1 MLRSNGVLLSS
12 DVCVLF
18 DLDDT
23 LFAER
28 DYFRSVFETFMDETE
43 FGSEAVQTYLN
54 QFLDIRKNNKDI
66 FSHFLHEHGLYTKQN
81 HQLLFDIYRSVST
94 QLSPHNGV
102 EYLINEL
109 LETQVAI
116 AVLTNGVPEAQ
127 NNKWVSLQFERK
139 EKVVFY
145 AARELFGDKP
155 NMSTYEAW
163 RTTQKVEWSRV
174 IAVGDKYDNDLAY
187 PLEMGARAVLVHPD
201 KQESQVSNELFKQAI
216 DFPSAAEHILS
227 LVKQV

>member
-1 MLRSNGVLLSS
+1 
-12 DVCVLF
+12 VCVLF

-28 DYFRSVFETFMDETE
+28 DYFRSVFETFMDEIGDDSVEVQIYLDE
-43 FGSEAVQTYLN
+43 FSDV
-54 QFLDIRKNNKDI
+54 RKNNKDI
-66 FSHFLHEHGLYTKQN
+66 FSHFLREHGLYTKQN
-81 HQLLFDIYRSVST
+81 HQLLFDMYRSVST

-102 EYLINEL
+102 EYLINKL

-127 NNKWVSLQFERK
+127 NNKWLSLQFEGK
-139 EKVVFY
+139 ESIKFY
-145 AARELFGDKP
+145 AARELCGDKP
-155 NMSTYEAW
+155 NALTHEAW
-163 RTTQKVEWSRV
+163 RTDQQVEWSRV

-187 PLEMGARAVLVHPD
+187 PLEMGASAVLVHPYP
-201 KQESQVSNELFKQAI
+201 QANQGSHVNFKQAV
-216 DFPSAAEHILS
+216 DFSSAVEHILS